1 MAAKVKFGLKNCY
14 YAVATIDN
22 TGAATYDT
30 PVRLPGAVSLSMEP
44 AGEQTVFYA
53 DDIAY
58 YTAGG
63 NIGYTGEL
71 ELAMIPDSFRE
82 DCLGEDA
89 STTGI
94 LVEKSDASP
103 VPFALLFEFS
113 TDDKA
118 VKHVMYNCV
127 ASRTNISG
135 QTKGESTEVQTET
148 ISLTASAIMN
158 TVAGGNIVKAKADDT
173 ATSAY
178 SGWYSSVWQPT
189 T

>member
-1 MAAKVKFGLKNCY
+1 MQSYSSCKKDG
-14 YAVATIDN
+14 
-22 TGAATYDT
+22 
-30 PVRLPGAVSLSMEP
+30 EP
-44 AGEQTVFYA
+44 ESFYA
-53 DDIAY
+53 DGVEY
-58 YTAGG
+58 YVI
-63 NIGYTGEL
+63 NNNQGYDGDL

-103 VPFALLFEFS
+103 KPFALLFEFS

-118 VKHVMYNCV
+118 IKHVMYNCV

-148 ISLTASAIMN
+148 VSLTASAIMN

-178 SGWYSSVWQPT
+178 AGWYSSVWQPT